1 MLFTRKRRH
10 GLLTATLLCA
20 SFAACSPAADG
31 PIASP
36 GDPGSQPTAPAVAP
50 QPSASAAPAAPGQ
63 GATDDQALTAFSARF
78 LAAYLERDPV
88 LATAA
93 GEHRH
98 DGRYPDV
105 SAEGEAEHHRFL
117 EGALKELDAI
127 PVARLS
133 LQGRVDHAILANQLR
148 GWLFDLDEL
157 HERVWNPMTYT
168 ALIGE
173 GIDPLITRSFAP
185 ADVRMRSV
193 RGRLDGIP
201 AIVAVAKKRLTGS
214 PEIHTKT
221 AIQQNAGLVDLC
233 EKGLAEHIAK
243 VPAQKGELEASAKR
257 AAAALKDFQAF
268 LEKDLLPRSKG
279 DFRLGRA
286 RFEKKLRFTLDDPG
300 LAVDSLVTGA
310 RALLAK
316 TQEDMLATSK
326 ELWPTLM
333 KGAAMPPSGTPEQ
346 KKVLIRKVLDTLAEE
361 RSTNATIVGD
371 ARKILADATAFV
383 KQHDLVRVPEEPCG
397 VIEMPEYRRGVAVA
411 YCDASGPLEQK
422 PETVFAISPTPADW
436 TKKRADSF
444 YREYNR
450 SMLADLTVHEA
461 MPGHFL
467 QLMHNNRFP
476 SQLRAVLSSGPFV
489 EGWAVYSE
497 WVMAKAGFG
506 GPKVRLMEQKMLL
519 RLCANAILDNE
530 VHAGTLDEKGALA
543 LMVNEAFQE
552 EGEAVGKW
560 KRARLTS
567 AQLTTYFYGFTGM
580 MALRTQLEKAPGF
593 TERAYHDK
601 LLSFG
606 SPSMRHIRTIMTG
619 SER

>member
-1 MLFTRKRRH
+1 M
-10 GLLTATLLCA
+10 
-20 SFAACSPAADG
+20 
-31 PIASP
+31 SP
-36 GDPGSQPTAPAVAP
+36 GDPGSKPAASAIAPA
-50 QPSASAAPAAPGQ
+50 PSASAALGA
-63 GATDDQALTAFSARF
+63 GATDDQALTAFSTRF

-88 LATAA
+88 QATTA

-117 EGALKELDAI
+117 EGALKELEAI

-148 GWLFDLDEL
+148 SWLFDLDEI
-157 HERVWNPMTYT
+157 HERVWNPMAYT
-168 ALIGE
+168 AMIGE
-173 GIDPLITRSFAP
+173 GLDPLLTRSFAP
-185 ADVRMRSV
+185 ADARMRSL

-221 AIQQNAGLVDLC
+221 AIQQNAGLVALC
-233 EKGLAEHIAK
+233 EKGLAEHIAA
-243 VPAQKGELEASAKR
+243 VPAQKAELEASAKR

-286 RFEKKLRFTLDDPG
+286 RFEKKLRFTLDDPTITG
-300 LAVDSLVTGA
+300 DELCTRAGAV
-310 RALLAK
+310 LAK
-316 TQEDMLATSK
+316 TQDDMLATSK

-333 KGAAMPPSGTPEQ
+333 KGAALPPDGTREQ
-346 KKVLIRKVLDTLAEE
+346 EKALIRKVLDALAEE
-361 RSTNATIVGD
+361 RSSNATIVAD
-371 ARKILADATAFV
+371 AKQLLTEATAFV
-383 KQHDLVRVPEEPCG
+383 KQHDLVRVPDEPCG

-422 PETVFAISPTPADW
+422 QETFFAISPTPADW

-444 YREYNR
+444 YREYNK

-489 EGWAVYSE
+489 EGWAVYAE

-506 GPKVRLMEQKMLL
+506 GAKVRLMEQKMLL
-519 RLCANAILDNE
+519 RLCVNAMLDTE
-530 VHAGTLDEKGALA
+530 VHAGTLDEKSALA
-543 LMVNEAFQE
+543 LMMNEAFQE

-560 KRARLTS
+560 KRAQLTS
-567 AQLTTYFYGFTGM
+567 AQLTTYFYGFTEM
-580 MALRTQLEKAPGF
+580 VALRAQLEKAPGF

-606 SPSMRHIRTIMTG
+606 SPSMRHIRAIMTG
-619 SER
+619 SEP